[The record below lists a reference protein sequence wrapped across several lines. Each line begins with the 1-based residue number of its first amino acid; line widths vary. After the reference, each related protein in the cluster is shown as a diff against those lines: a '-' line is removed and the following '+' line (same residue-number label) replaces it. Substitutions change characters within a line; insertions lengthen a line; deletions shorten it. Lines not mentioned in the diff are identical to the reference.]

1 MVPLVLAVKK
11 KKNEKLKLSS
21 LKNIHGYGSKSSLL
35 YRFFSR

>member
-1 MVPLVLAVKK
+1 MVPLVLAVKI
-11 KKNEKLKLSS
+11 NEKLKLSS